1 VLAFGGRLLSGD
13 GPKYINSPDTL
24 VFKKQENLFG
34 IDKALAAIKKQN
46 MALVCE
52 GYMDVI
58 SFHIAGMDFAV
69 APLGTAFTSRQAQLL
84 RRRSEKVILCFDSDS
99 AGQKAAERACVIA
112 VTAGLQA
119 DVIIPPNGKDASE
132 ILEKSGVEALKN
144 ILEYSINSGEF
155 LIRRAEELFDLG
167 TLDGKSRASS
177 FFYPYLDALE
187 SEVKRNSFLEVLGR
201 RMGIN
206 PTALLADYQKAKT
219 GIGYRVAAGGT
230 FSPAQSSKTAL
241 IARTVDLVCMSAIL
255 LSPGSFSKLSGKLD
269 IEDFDDP
276 RARDIYAIL
285 EESLRAGVVDT
296 SALLP
301 LLSDD
306 TLRRFIISMA
316 ASGELD
322 ENLDAVIN
330 DGIKRIR
337 MRSLERKRIRLTL
350 EIGRASQNAS
360 MESEN
365 KERLVELLTQKMS
378 LDNEISLI
386 KGDLDE

>member
-1 VLAFGGRLLSGD
+1 
-13 GPKYINSPDTL
+13 
-24 VFKKQENLFG
+24 
-34 IDKALAAIKKQN
+34 
-46 MALVCE
+46 
-52 GYMDVI
+52 
-58 SFHIAGMDFAV
+58 
-69 APLGTAFTSRQAQLL
+69 
-84 RRRSEKVILCFDSDS
+84 
-99 AGQKAAERACVIA
+99 
-112 VTAGLQA
+112 
-119 DVIIPPNGKDASE
+119 
-132 ILEKSGVEALKN
+132 
-144 ILEYSINSGEF
+144 
-155 LIRRAEELFDLG
+155 
-167 TLDGKSRASS
+167 
-177 FFYPYLDALE
+177 
-187 SEVKRNSFLEVLGR
+187 
-201 RMGIN
+201 
-206 PTALLADYQKAKT
+206 
-219 GIGYRVAAGGT
+219 
-230 FSPAQSSKTAL
+230 
-241 IARTVDLVCMSAIL
+241 MSAIL